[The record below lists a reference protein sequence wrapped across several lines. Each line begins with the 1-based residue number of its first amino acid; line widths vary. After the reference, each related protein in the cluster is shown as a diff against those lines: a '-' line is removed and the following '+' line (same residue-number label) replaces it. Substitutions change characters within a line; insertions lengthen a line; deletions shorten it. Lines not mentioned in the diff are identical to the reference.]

1 MKTSLMPFAIAAA
14 AVAAVV
20 GSSSLSARDD
30 PVELKL
36 TDLEARMIRI
46 EKIVNNQSLLELAN
60 QLEQLRSET
69 AALRGDIEQLRH
81 DTDSAASRQ
90 KELYV
95 DVDKRLQSLEQAER
109 GASLAPPPSLP
120 APSTAPPSSAP
131 SSSPPPRTPAP
142 AAAGAAVA
150 SAPKPGVSDK
160 QAYQTAFDLLQA
172 RKYDEAGKA
181 FTQFLSAY
189 ATSPLADNAQYWLAQ
204 SHYVQRQF
212 NVALPEFQKVIDKYP
227 QSSKLPDALLK
238 VGYCQSELGN
248 KNAARTALQQVM
260 KQFPD
265 TTAARLATQQ
275 LEKLSQEGG

>member
-1 MKTSLMPFAIAAA
+1 MRTSWLPFAIGAA

-46 EKIVNNQSLLELAN
+46 EKIVNNQSLIELAN
-60 QLEQLRSET
+60 QLDQLRSET

-81 DTDSAASRQ
+81 DTDSSASRQ

-109 GASLAPPPSLP
+109 GAALAPPPLSTPSLP
-120 APSTAPPSSAP
+120 PASSAP
-131 SSSPPPRTPAP
+131 PPRSAA
-142 AAAGAAVA
+142 AAAGGAAA
-150 SAPKPGVSDK
+150 AAPKPSVSDK

-172 RKYDEAGKA
+172 RKYDEAAKA
-181 FTQFLSAY
+181 FTQFLSGY
-189 ATSPLADNAQYWLAQ
+189 ASSPLADNAQYWLAQ

-212 NVALPEFQKVIDKYP
+212 NVALPEFQKVIEKYP

-248 KNAARTALQQVM
+248 KSAARTALQQVM

>member
-1 MKTSLMPFAIAAA
+1 MRTSWMPFAIGAAA
-14 AVAAVV
+14 IAAVV

-46 EKIVNNQSLLELAN
+46 EKIVNNQSLIELAN
-60 QLEQLRSET
+60 QLDQLRSET

-81 DTDSAASRQ
+81 DTDSSASRQ

-109 GASLAPPPSLP
+109 GAALAPPPLSTPSLP
-120 APSTAPPSSAP
+120 PASSAP
-131 SSSPPPRTPAP
+131 PPRSAA
-142 AAAGAAVA
+142 AAAGGAAA
-150 SAPKPGVSDK
+150 AAPKPGVSDK

-172 RKYDEAGKA
+172 RKYDEAAKA
-181 FTQFLSAY
+181 FTQFLSGY
-189 ATSPLADNAQYWLAQ
+189 ASSPLADNAQYWLAQ

-212 NVALPEFQKVIDKYP
+212 NVALPEFQKVIEKYP

-248 KNAARTALQQVM
+248 KSAARTALQQVM

>member
-14 AVAAVV
+14 ALAAVV

-46 EKIVNNQSLLELAN
+46 EKIVNNQSLIELAN
-60 QLEQLRSET
+60 QLDQLRSET
-69 AALRGDIEQLRH
+69 SALRGDIEQLRH
-81 DTDSAASRQ
+81 DTDGAASRQ

-109 GASLAPPPSLP
+109 GAAFTPPPQALSSPPASSAPPPRSVP
-120 APSTAPPSSAP
+120 
-131 SSSPPPRTPAP
+131 P
-142 AAAGAAVA
+142 AAAAGGAVTA
-150 SAPKPGVSDK
+150 APKPGVSDK

-172 RKYDEAGKA
+172 RKYDEAAKA
-181 FTQFLSAY
+181 FTQFLSGY
-189 ATSPLADNAQYWLAQ
+189 ASSPLADNAQYWLAQ

-212 NVALPEFQKVIDKYP
+212 NVALPEFQKVLDKYP

-248 KNAARTALQQVM
+248 KSAARTALQQVM
-260 KQFPD
+260 RQFPD
-265 TTAARLATQQ
+265 TTAARLASQQ

>member
-1 MKTSLMPFAIAAA
+1 MKTSFMPFAIAAVA
-14 AVAAVV
+14 AAAVV

-46 EKIVNNQSLLELAN
+46 EKIVNNQSLIELAN
-60 QLEQLRSET
+60 QLDQLRSET

-90 KELYV
+90 RDLYV

-109 GASLAPPPSLP
+109 GAALAPPPSLP
-120 APSTAPPSSAP
+120 VPSSAP
-131 SSSPPPRTPAP
+131 ASTGSAAPPPRAP
-142 AAAGAAVA
+142 AAAAPAAVA
-150 SAPKPGVSDK
+150 TAPKPGVSDK
-160 QAYQTAFDLLQA
+160 QAYQAAFDLLQA
-172 RKYDEAGKA
+172 RKYDEAAKA
-181 FTQFLSAY
+181 FTQFLAGY
-189 ATSPLADNAQYWLAQ
+189 ASSPLADNAQYWLAQ

-212 NVALPEFQKVIDKYP
+212 NVALPEFQKVVDKYP

-238 VGYCQSELGN
+238 VGYCQTELGN
-248 KNAARTALQQVM
+248 KNAARNALQQVM
-260 KQFPD
+260 KQYPD

>member
-1 MKTSLMPFAIAAA
+1 MKTSLMTFAIAAA

-46 EKIVNNQSLLELAN
+46 EKIVNNQSLIELAN
-60 QLEQLRSET
+60 QLEQLRAET
-69 AALRGDIEQLRH
+69 TALRGDIEELRH
-81 DTDSAASRQ
+81 DTDSNASRQ

-109 GASLAPPPSLP
+109 GASLAPPPTLP
-120 APSTAPPSSAP
+120 APSAAPAP

-160 QAYQTAFDLLQA
+160 QAYQTAFDLLQG

-189 ATSPLADNAQYWLAQ
+189 STSPLADNAQYWLAQ

>member
-1 MKTSLMPFAIAAA
+1 MKTSFMPFAIAVAA
-14 AVAAVV
+14 AALA

-46 EKIVNNQSLLELAN
+46 EKIVNNQSLIELAN
-60 QLEQLRSET
+60 QLDQLRSET

-81 DTDSAASRQ
+81 DTDGAASRQ

-109 GASLAPPPSLP
+109 GAALAPPPTLP
-120 APSTAPPSSAP
+120 APSSAP
-131 SSSPPPRTPAP
+131 SSSPPPSRAPAT
-142 AAAGAAVA
+142 AAAGGAVA

-172 RKYDEAGKA
+172 RKYDEAAKA
-181 FTQFLSAY
+181 FTQFLSGY
-189 ATSPLADNAQYWLAQ
+189 SSSPLADNAQYWLAQ

-212 NVALPEFQKVIDKYP
+212 NVALPEFQKVVDKYP

-238 VGYCQSELGN
+238 VGLCQSELGN

-260 KQFPD
+260 RQFPD

>member
-1 MKTSLMPFAIAAA
+1 MRTSWLPFAIGAA

-46 EKIVNNQSLLELAN
+46 EKIVNNQSLIELAN
-60 QLEQLRSET
+60 QLDQLRSET

-81 DTDSAASRQ
+81 DTDSSASRQ

-109 GASLAPPPSLP
+109 GAALAPPPLSTPSLP
-120 APSTAPPSSAP
+120 AAASA
-131 SSSPPPRTPAP
+131 PPPRSAA
-142 AAAGAAVA
+142 AAAGGAAA
-150 SAPKPGVSDK
+150 AAPKPGVSDK

-172 RKYDEAGKA
+172 RKYDEAAKA
-181 FTQFLSAY
+181 FTQFLSGY
-189 ATSPLADNAQYWLAQ
+189 ASSPLADNAQYWLAQ

-212 NVALPEFQKVIDKYP
+212 NVALPEFQKVIEKYP

-248 KNAARTALQQVM
+248 KSAARTALQQVM

>member
-1 MKTSLMPFAIAAA
+1 MKTSLMRFAIAAA

-46 EKIVNNQSLLELAN
+46 EKIVNNQSLIELAN
-60 QLEQLRSET
+60 QLDQLRSET
-69 AALRGDIEQLRH
+69 TALRGDIEQLRH
-81 DTDSAASRQ
+81 DTDGAASRQ

-109 GASLAPPPSLP
+109 GAAFAPPPQTPSSPP
-120 APSTAPPSSAP
+120 ASSAP
-131 SSSPPPRTPAP
+131 PPRSAPAT
-142 AAAGAAVA
+142 AAAGGAVA
-150 SAPKPGVSDK
+150 AAPKPGVSDK

-172 RKYDEAGKA
+172 RKYDEAAKA
-181 FTQFLSAY
+181 FTQFLSGY
-189 ATSPLADNAQYWLAQ
+189 ASSPLADNAQYWLAQ

-212 NVALPEFQKVIDKYP
+212 NVALPEFQKVLDKYP

-248 KNAARTALQQVM
+248 KSAARTALQQVM
-260 KQFPD
+260 RQFPD

>member
-1 MKTSLMPFAIAAA
+1 MKTSLMPFAIIAA

-46 EKIVNNQSLLELAN
+46 EKIVNNQSLIELAN
-60 QLEQLRSET
+60 QLDQLRSET
-69 AALRGDIEQLRH
+69 AMLRGDIEQLRH
-81 DTDSAASRQ
+81 DTDASASRQ
-90 KELYV
+90 RDLYV

-109 GASLAPPPSLP
+109 GASLAPPPLP
-120 APSTAPPSSAP
+120 PLPTPSSPPA
-131 SSSPPPRTPAP
+131 SSSPPPRAAPSTAP
-142 AAAGAAVA
+142 AAVAA
-150 SAPKPGVSDK
+150 APKPGVSDK

-189 ATSPLADNAQYWLAQ
+189 ASSPLADNAQYWLAQ

-212 NVALPEFQKVIDKYP
+212 NVALPEFQKVVDKYP

-238 VGYCQSELGN
+238 VGYCQSELGH
-248 KNAARTALQQVM
+248 KDAARTALQQVM
-260 KQFPD
+260 RQFPD

>member
-1 MKTSLMPFAIAAA
+1 MRTSLMPFAIAAA

-46 EKIVNNQSLLELAN
+46 EKIVNNQSLIELAN
-60 QLEQLRSET
+60 QLDQLRSET

-81 DTDSAASRQ
+81 DTDSSANRQ

-95 DVDKRLQSLEQAER
+95 DVDKRLQTLEQAER
-109 GASLAPPPSLP
+109 GASSFAPPPALP
-120 APSTAPPSSAP
+120 APSSSSAP
-131 SSSPPPRTPAP
+131 ASSSPPPRAPATSAP
-142 AAAGAAVA
+142 AAVAAG
-150 SAPKPGVSDK
+150 PKPGVSDK

-172 RKYDEAGKA
+172 RKYDEAAKS
-181 FTQFLSAY
+181 FTQFLSGY
-189 ATSPLADNAQYWLAQ
+189 ASSPLADNAQYWLAQ

-212 NVALPEFQKVIDKYP
+212 NVALPEFQKVVDKYP

-248 KNAARTALQQVM
+248 KTGARSALQQVM

>member
-1 MKTSLMPFAIAAA
+1 MRTSWLPFAIGAA

-46 EKIVNNQSLLELAN
+46 EKIVNNQSLIELAN
-60 QLEQLRSET
+60 QLDQLRSET

-81 DTDSAASRQ
+81 DTDSSASRQ

-109 GASLAPPPSLP
+109 GAALAPPPLSTPSLP
-120 APSTAPPSSAP
+120 AAASAP
-131 SSSPPPRTPAP
+131 APRSAA
-142 AAAGAAVA
+142 AAAGGAAA
-150 SAPKPGVSDK
+150 AAPKPGVSDK

-172 RKYDEAGKA
+172 RKYDEAAKA
-181 FTQFLSAY
+181 FTQFLSGY
-189 ATSPLADNAQYWLAQ
+189 ASSPLADNAQYWLAQ

-212 NVALPEFQKVIDKYP
+212 NVALPEFQKVIEKYP
-227 QSSKLPDALLK
+227 QSSKLFDALLK

-248 KNAARTALQQVM
+248 KSAARTALQQVM